1 MKSKFLKFLTLS
13 CGALALSVA
22 VVSADEVKKDGEKC
36 PNCPDEKPKASI
48 EQFGVIA
55 HCGKCDKKDAP
66 AAPAT
71 VPAAPATAPVAPAT
85 QEEKKDGEKKCP
97 NCPDEKPKA

>member
-1 MKSKFLKFLTLS
+1 MKSKFLKFLTIS

-22 VVSADEVKKDGEKC
+22 VVSADEVKKDGEKKC

-55 HCGKCDKKDAP
+55 HCGKCEKKDAP

-71 VPAAPATAPVAPAT
+71 APAAPAAPAT

>member
-1 MKSKFLKFLTLS
+1 MKSKFLKFLTIS

-36 PNCPDEKPKASI
+36 PCPAEKPKASI

-55 HCGKCDKKDAP
+55 HCGKCEKKDAP
-66 AAPAT
+66 ATPAT
-71 VPAAPATAPVAPAT
+71 APVAPAAPATAPAAPAT
-85 QEEKKDGEKKCP
+85 QEEKKDGEKCP
-97 NCPDEKPKA
+97 CPAEKPKA

>member
-1 MKSKFLKFLTLS
+1 MKSKFLKFLTIS

-36 PNCPDEKPKASI
+36 PCPAEKPKASI

-55 HCGKCDKKDAP
+55 HCGKCEKKDAPATPATAP

-71 VPAAPATAPVAPAT
+71 
-85 QEEKKDGEKKCP
+85 QEEEKKDGEKCP
-97 NCPDEKPKA
+97 CPAEQPKA